1 MSIKAN
7 TQIDVI
13 DLELSRNEIRELKKT
28 VNSII
33 ISNFLKYFRMCKTS
47 EHSNK
52 KLR

>member
-13 DLELSRNEIRELKKT
+13 DLELSRNEIREPKKT

-33 ISNFLKYFRMCKTS
+33 ISNLIVYFIIFTICYQGKIYD
-47 EHSNK
+47 
-52 KLR
+52 

>member
-33 ISNFLKYFRMCKTS
+33 ISNLIVYFIILYHLLSR
-47 EHSNK
+47 
-52 KLR
+52 

>member
-33 ISNFLKYFRMCKTS
+33 ISNFIVYFIRIYHLLS
-47 EHSNK
+47 
-52 KLR
+52 R

>member
-33 ISNFLKYFRMCKTS
+33 ILNLIVYFIIFHHLLSR
-47 EHSNK
+47 
-52 KLR
+52 

>member
-13 DLELSRNEIRELKKT
+13 DLELSRNEIRELNKT

-33 ISNFLKYFRMCKTS
+33 ISNLIVYFILFYHLLSR
-47 EHSNK
+47 
-52 KLR
+52 

>member
-33 ISNFLKYFRMCKTS
+33 ISNLIVYFIIFHHLLPR
-47 EHSNK
+47 
-52 KLR
+52 